1 MKKIK
6 LINGETRIDFAELFA
21 KYDYLH
27 KETNIVE
34 LWMIM
39 ETLKLF

>member
-1 MKKIK
+1 MKLLNEEERK
-6 LINGETRIDFAELFA
+6 NYVELFA

-34 LWMIM
+34 LWIIM
-39 ETLKLF
+39 STIGLD